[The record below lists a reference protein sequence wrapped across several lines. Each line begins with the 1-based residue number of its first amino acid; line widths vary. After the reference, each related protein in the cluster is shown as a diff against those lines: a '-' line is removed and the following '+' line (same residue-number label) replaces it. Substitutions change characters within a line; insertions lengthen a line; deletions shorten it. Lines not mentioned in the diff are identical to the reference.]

1 MEDLT
6 PRQIVEELDKYI
18 VGQDKAKRSV
28 AIALRNRHR
37 RRLLGE
43 DMREEVI
50 PKNILMIGPTGVGK
64 TEIARRLAQIAKA
77 PFIKVEATKFTE
89 VGYVGRDVDSM
100 VRDLVQLGVRMVEN
114 EKIAE
119 VREKAKEQV
128 IEHILEIMQ
137 PMPKQE
143 RAQPPKE
150 LEAAFQMVG
159 RLLGQQKPEELQP
172 EPPPEP
178 EIPASEEEI
187 RDDIRRRVRIREKL
201 RKQLAEGL
209 LDDQKIEIEV
219 EESGGPPFLQ
229 VFTPQGMEE
238 MGMDMQGMLGSMM
251 PRRRKSKTVTVK
263 EAKDVLL
270 QEEAQRLL
278 DQDQI
283 VREAVERTE
292 QSGIIF
298 VDELDKI
305 AGREKDSMGGPQVS
319 REGVQRDILPIIEGS
334 TVITKYGP
342 VQTNHILFIAA
353 GAFHISKPSDLIP
366 ELQGRLPIRVEL
378 DSLREDDFKR
388 ILTEPKNAL
397 IRQYTELLATEGVQ
411 ISFTDDAISEIARLA
426 AEVNTQM
433 ENIGARRLHTI
444 MERLLEDLSFDA
456 SERSGESVTIDG
468 ACVRKNLE
476 GIVKNEDLSKYI
488 L

>member
-18 VGQDKAKRSV
+18 IGQERAKRAV
-28 AIALRNRHR
+28 AIALRNRYR
-37 RRLLGE
+37 RRLLSE
-43 DMREEVI
+43 EIRDEVI

-64 TEIARRLAQIAKA
+64 TEIARRLAQIANA

-100 VRDLVQLGVRMVEN
+100 VRDLVQLAVRMVEN

-119 VREKAKEQV
+119 VQDIAKNLAIERILDIMEPISKPEKEHRPREFDAAYQIVGQLFGVQKPQP
-128 IEHILEIMQ
+128 EHIETPESEQLEREDRQ
-137 PMPKQE
+137 
-143 RAQPPKE
+143 RKE
-150 LEAAFQMVG
+150 
-159 RLLGQQKPEELQP
+159 
-172 EPPPEP
+172 
-178 EIPASEEEI
+178 
-187 RDDIRRRVRIREKL
+187 RIRAKL
-201 RKQLAEGL
+201 RKQLIEGV

-238 MGMDMQGMLGSMM
+238 MGMDIQNMLG
-251 PRRRKSKTVTVK
+251 PIIRRRRTKTVTIR
-263 EAKDVLL
+263 EAKDIIAL
-270 QEEAQRLL
+270 EEAQKLVDH
-278 DQDQI
+278 DQV
-283 VREAVERTE
+283 VREAIERTE

-305 AGREKDSMGGPQVS
+305 AGREKGTDGGPQVS

-342 VQTNHILFIAA
+342 VRTNHILFIAA
-353 GAFHISKPSDLIP
+353 GAFHVTKPSDLIP

-378 DSLREDDFKR
+378 DSLQEKDFER

-397 IRQYTELLATEGVQ
+397 VKQYTALLATEGVS
-411 ISFTDDAISEIARLA
+411 ITFTKDAISEIARIA
-426 AEVNTQM
+426 AEVNAQS
-433 ENIGARRLHTI
+433 ENIGARRLHTV
-444 MERLLEDLSFDA
+444 MERLLEDISFNA
-456 SERSGESVTIDG
+456 PELTSSPITID
-468 ACVRKNLE
+468 AAYVREKLE
-476 GIVKNEDLSKYI
+476 DIVKNEDLSKYI